1 MKLISGW
8 VPCIRDKIMYRMIR
22 QWTGTLAVAAILA
35 YAGTVSFT
43 AVKNT
48 AIWEVNTVWLGAF
61 ALMCGALLAIIFENS
76 LRSMIIA
83 SVLATVTVAGLWS
96 YILWSSL
103 GGHISY
109 FNLLNSNLCMAY
121 VYPIS
126 AVVAIVSI
134 PLGLI
139 GILFTKLILGKD

>member
-1 MKLISGW
+1 
-8 VPCIRDKIMYRMIR
+8 MYRIIR

-35 YAGTVSFT
+35 YGGTVSFT

-61 ALMCGALLAIIFENS
+61 ALICGALLVIISENS
-76 LRSMIIA
+76 FRSMIIA

-103 GGHISY
+103 GGYISY

-126 AVVAIVSI
+126 AVVAIISI

-139 GILFTKLILGKD
+139 GIIFTKLILGRD

>member
-1 MKLISGW
+1 
-8 VPCIRDKIMYRMIR
+8 MYRMIR
-22 QWTGTLAVAAILA
+22 QWTGTLAVTAILA

-43 AVKNT
+43 AIKNT
-48 AIWEVNTVWLGAF
+48 AMWEVNTVWLGAF
-61 ALMCGALLAIIFENS
+61 ALICGALLVLISESSF
-76 LRSMIIA
+76 RFMIIA

-126 AVVAIVSI
+126 AVVAIISI

-139 GILFTKLILGKD
+139 GIIFTKLILGMD

>member
-1 MKLISGW
+1 
-8 VPCIRDKIMYRMIR
+8 MYRMIR
-22 QWTGTLAVAAILA
+22 HWTGTLAVTAILA

-48 AIWEVNTVWLGAF
+48 AMWEVNTVWLGAF
-61 ALMCGALLAIIFENS
+61 ALICGALLVLSSENS
-76 LRSMIIA
+76 FRFMIIA
-83 SVLATVTVAGLWS
+83 SVLATVIVAGLWS

-109 FNLLNSNLCMAY
+109 LRLLNSNLCMAY

-126 AVVAIVSI
+126 AVVAIISI
-134 PLGLI
+134 PLGII

>member
-1 MKLISGW
+1 
-8 VPCIRDKIMYRMIR
+8 MIR
-22 QWTGTLAVAAILA
+22 QWTGTLAVTAILA

-48 AIWEVNTVWLGAF
+48 AIWEVNTVWLGGF
-61 ALMCGALLAIIFENS
+61 ALISGALFVLISE
-76 LRSMIIA
+76 RSIRFMIIA
-83 SVLATVTVAGLWS
+83 SVLAAVVVAGLWS

-109 FNLLNSNLCMAY
+109 LSLLNSNLCMAF

-126 AVVAIVSI
+126 AVVAIISI
-134 PLGLI
+134 PSGII
-139 GILFTKLILGKD
+139 GIIFTKLILGKD

>member
-1 MKLISGW
+1 
-8 VPCIRDKIMYRMIR
+8 MIR
-22 QWTGTLAVAAILA
+22 QWTGTLAVTAILA

-48 AIWEVNTVWLGAF
+48 AMWDVNTVWLGAF
-61 ALMCGALLAIIFENS
+61 ALICGTLLVLISESS
-76 LRSMIIA
+76 LRLMIIA
-83 SVLATVTVAGLWS
+83 SVLAAVIVAGLWS

-109 FNLLNSNLCMAY
+109 LNLLNSNLCMAY

-126 AVVAIVSI
+126 AVVAIISI